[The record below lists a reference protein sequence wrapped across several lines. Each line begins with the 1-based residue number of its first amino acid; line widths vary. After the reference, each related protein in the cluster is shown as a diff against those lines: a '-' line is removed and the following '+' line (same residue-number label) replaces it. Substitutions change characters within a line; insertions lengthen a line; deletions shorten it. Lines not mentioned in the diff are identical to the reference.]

1 MPTAAS
7 TNSLIAAL
15 PRNQRARFL
24 QACEPAEI
32 MPDDVLCK
40 VGQPY
45 RYAYFPQNGV
55 ISQMSTL
62 NGHKPFEMRL
72 IGYEGMLAATVLLG
86 VREVPMPAIVQCPGI
101 AMRISIERLRRQLQN
116 SPELRKV
123 LEGYLFLKLVELSVT
138 AACSNFH
145 SVDQRLARLLLLTH
159 DRTRTKSFHLTHE
172 SLAAM
177 LGARRSSV
185 TIAAGALKT
194 NGFIDYF
201 RGEITILDRPGL
213 ESVSC
218 ECYERLNERRDMLQ
232 NGSSCPLTTRH

>member
-1 MPTAAS
+1 MQATLTAPG

-15 PRNQRARFL
+15 PPSQQARLL

-32 MPDDVLCK
+32 MPDDVLCEA
-40 VGQPY
+40 GQSY

-62 NGHKPFEMRL
+62 DGHKPLEMRL

-86 VREVPMPAIVQCPGI
+86 VQEVPMPAIVQCPGI
-101 AMRISIERLRRQLQN
+101 AMRISIARLRRLLRK

-123 LEGYLFLKLVELSVT
+123 LERYLFLQLLELSVT
-138 AACSNFH
+138 AACTRFH

-159 DRTRTKSFHLTHE
+159 DRTRTKRFHLTHE

-194 NGFIDYF
+194 NGVIDYL
-201 RGEITILDRPGL
+201 RGEIRILDRPGL
-213 ESVSC
+213 ESASC
-218 ECYERLNERRDMLQ
+218 ECYERLNERRDLLQ
-232 NGSSCPLTTRH
+232 TSNQ